1 MQDQNVRIK
10 GTVHKELVEFC
21 LERGL
26 KLGAWASE
34 AIREKL
40 TKEQAKKV
48 KK

>member
-10 GTVHKELVEFC
+10 GDVHKELADYCAEK
-21 LERGL
+21 GL

-40 TKEQAKKV
+40 VKEKSKKAKK
-48 KK
+48 